1 MYSYTIEMQI
11 GWPISIFIQANNAEE
26 DLMVRVIYLTRYCDY
41 STAESGGLPWAAM
54 AMISLLTH
62 RRPDTEYLNSLGL
75 PPLCVD

>member
-1 MYSYTIEMQI
+1 
-11 GWPISIFIQANNAEE
+11 
-26 DLMVRVIYLTRYCDY
+26 MVRVIYLTRYCDY

-75 PPLCVD
+75 PPLCVDSKKIPEMVVITSYFIC

>member
-1 MYSYTIEMQI
+1 
-11 GWPISIFIQANNAEE
+11 
-26 DLMVRVIYLTRYCDY
+26 MVRVIYLTRYCDY